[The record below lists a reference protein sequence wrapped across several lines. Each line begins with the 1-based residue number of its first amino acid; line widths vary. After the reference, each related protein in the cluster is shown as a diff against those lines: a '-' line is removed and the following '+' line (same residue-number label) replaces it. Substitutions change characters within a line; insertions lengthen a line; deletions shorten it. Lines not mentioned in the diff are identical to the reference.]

1 MPKVSIIMPS
11 LNVASY
17 IEKCVESVINQ
28 TMSDIEILCV
38 DAGSTDGT
46 WEILKKYAEK
56 DQRIRLLTSAKRS
69 YGYQM
74 NLGLRE
80 AVGEYIG
87 IVETDDFILPE
98 MYEVLYTCAKEQ
110 DAEFVKSDFDIFTT
124 LSSGEQL
131 FLRYSLKKYSC
142 AKYNTIF
149 TWEDYAY
156 GEKTIDVFIWN
167 GIYKRTFLQE
177 NDILFQ
183 ETPGAAFQDCGFRYQ
198 VAMHVKRGFFLERSF
213 YRYRRDNEDS
223 STYNSKCMLFNLAEC
238 KNLMRYVDQKGVQ
251 DQKQLEFFAKEI
263 AIIASRPYV
272 ELLAWGQPDSRT
284 SEALSEF
291 REILKSF
298 MECGN
303 LNSLSVPKDLWTE
316 IRMFVE
322 NPKFYEYYVNLKA
335 EVMEKT
341 TALFLKNIAMREQ
354 VILFGSGYVGSC
366 AYALIRS
373 NGIENVKAFCDNDQK
388 KWNTLYMGCKVIS
401 LGEAIKKFPNAYFLI
416 TNIAHKAEIEEQL
429 CKNKISRQQIGM
441 YDQSTFP
448 LHCVH
453 MTIRSE
459 CGEEESKDRLS
470 YS

>member
-156 GEKTIDVFIWN
+156 GE
-167 GIYKRTFLQE
+167 
-177 NDILFQ
+177 
-183 ETPGAAFQDCGFRYQ
+183 
-198 VAMHVKRGFFLERSF
+198 
-213 YRYRRDNEDS
+213 
-223 STYNSKCMLFNLAEC
+223 
-238 KNLMRYVDQKGVQ
+238 
-251 DQKQLEFFAKEI
+251 
-263 AIIASRPYV
+263 
-272 ELLAWGQPDSRT
+272 
-284 SEALSEF
+284 
-291 REILKSF
+291 EIL
-298 MECGN
+298 
-303 LNSLSVPKDLWTE
+303 W
-316 IRMFVE
+316 I
-322 NPKFYEYYVNLKA
+322 
-335 EVMEKT
+335 
-341 TALFLKNIAMREQ
+341 
-354 VILFGSGYVGSC
+354 
-366 AYALIRS
+366 
-373 NGIENVKAFCDNDQK
+373 
-388 KWNTLYMGCKVIS
+388 
-401 LGEAIKKFPNAYFLI
+401 
-416 TNIAHKAEIEEQL
+416 
-429 CKNKISRQQIGM
+429 
-441 YDQSTFP
+441 
-448 LHCVH
+448 
-453 MTIRSE
+453 
-459 CGEEESKDRLS
+459 
-470 YS
+470 